1 MAHNNASSN
10 VGNLRQVLMSAFG
23 SSPLRAYAALS
34 LTMAFWASNAIVGR
48 AMRDSIPPFT
58 LAFSRW
64 AVALSILGPFA
75 VKRVIVDWPRVRRS
89 WRTILFLG
97 LVGVAA
103 FNGFLY
109 SGLQYTT
116 ATNGVLLQA
125 TIPALVLLTGS
136 MVFGDRPPAGQ
147 LMGVVLS
154 TFGVVVIVFRGD
166 LATALTLKLR
176 LGDALVLCGCV
187 AWAIYTACLRLRP
200 ALDPLVFLFLTFCV
214 AAAAMAPFAVAELMT
229 QPIVL
234 EPRVLAA
241 FAYLGTFPSVCA
253 YFLYNAA
260 VTRLGSGAAGQT
272 ISLMPVF
279 GALLAASILGEKLYP
294 YYGFGIAAILGGIAL
309 AGLSLR
315 RPSADKRTAGSGADG

>member
-1 MAHNNASSN
+1 
-10 VGNLRQVLMSAFG
+10 MSAFQ
-23 SSPLRAYAALS
+23 SLPVRAYAALS

-58 LAFSRW
+58 LAFGRW
-64 AVALSILGPFA
+64 ALALSILAPFA
-75 VKRVIVDWPRVRRS
+75 VKRVIVDWPRVRRT
-89 WRTILFLG
+89 WPLILFLG

-136 MVFGDRPPAGQ
+136 IVFGDRPPAGQ
-147 LMGVVLS
+147 LVGVALS
-154 TFGVVVIVFRGD
+154 TIGVVVIVFRGD

-200 ALDPLVFLFLTFCV
+200 AIDPLVFLFLTFCV
-214 AAAAMAPFAVAELMT
+214 GAAAMAPFAVAELMT
-229 QPIVL
+229 HPIAFGPT
-234 EPRVLAA
+234 EFGA
-241 FAYLGTFPSVCA
+241 FAYLGTFPSVVA
-253 YFLYNAA
+253 YFLFNGA
-260 VTRLGSGAAGQT
+260 VARLGSGTAGQM
-272 ISLMPVF
+272 ISLMPIF
-279 GALLAASILGEKLYP
+279 GALLAASVLGEKLYA
-294 YYGFGIAAILGGIAL
+294 YHGIGSTAILSGIVL
-309 AGLSLR
+309 AGLLAPEPPR
-315 RPSADKRTAGSGADG
+315 